1 MINLLPP
8 EEKEI
13 LLKERQFREIL
24 ILEVLIFLFFL
35 LLILVLFS
43 IKLELKG
50 RIVFQKTILEQKQ
63 LVSESSKIKALEQK
77 INSSNQTL
85 SRLAA
90 FYRDDF
96 YLSDVF
102 EEISKTIPPRMYL
115 TNFSYNREKKEISL
129 SGFSPNRQILSE
141 FKENL
146 ERSGWFHKI
155 YFPASNWIKPADIDF
170 FVSFEIRN
178 D

>member
-24 ILEVLIFLFFL
+24 ILEVLIFLFFVL
-35 LLILVLFS
+35 FILILFS

-50 RIVFQKTILEQKQ
+50 EILFQKAVLEQKQ
-63 LVSESSKIKALEQK
+63 LISESSKIKALEQK
-77 INSSNQTL
+77 INSSNQVL
-85 SRLAA
+85 SRLTA
-90 FYRDDF
+90 FYQDDF
-96 YLSDVF
+96 YLSDIF
-102 EEISKTIPPRMYL
+102 EEISKTIPSRMYL

-146 ERSGWFHKI
+146 EKSSRFNKI

-170 FVSFEIRN
+170 FVSFEIRE
-178 D
+178 